1 MSTSQLARDLTMQ
14 IDLPPNRKRVDI
26 PSRLD
31 GNTAPAFEKAL
42 DLSGIRELVLDFGEC
57 RFVSSA
63 GIRVI
68 LRAFQHLSN
77 SGGSLVAC
85 NISEEVYGVFE
96 LSGLSQIIQMEK
108 KRREITINGVTPL
121 STGLC
126 GECFRLD
133 EETIVKLYLEGV
145 DPSIAEQE
153 KKYAKAAFVMGIP
166 TAISYDVVACGNRT
180 GVVFEMLDA
189 ALFSEVIRNDLGN
202 LELHAQTLTNVLKT
216 LHNAVG
222 DPDVLP
228 NMKARFR
235 EYLLEISSF
244 LDEQENQYLLE
255 KLESIPDADTCVH
268 FDLHSSNLM
277 IREGEPIII
286 DMGDFSIGHYLFDVG
301 LMFTI
306 YGMPELGFSELATK
320 IPIDVGF
327 ELWRNFER
335 HFFADKSAE
344 EYAFF
349 DENRYFFGSLRI
361 IYTITFLPQHRE
373 RLIKTLKEFLIP
385 KMMFR

>member
-1 MSTSQLARDLTMQ
+1 MHKDV
-14 IDLPPNRKRVDI
+14 LPINQMRVDI

-31 GNTAPAFEKAL
+31 GSTASAFENSLA
-42 DLSGIRELVLDFGEC
+42 SIGIRDFVFDFEGC

-63 GIRVI
+63 GIRV
-68 LRAFQHLSN
+68 LLNAFKRLSN
-77 SGGSLVAC
+77 SGGSLVGC
-85 NISEEVYGVFE
+85 NISEELYSVFE

-108 KRREITINGVTPL
+108 KRREINIDGVKPL

-133 EETIVKLYLEGV
+133 EETIVKLYLDGV

-153 KKYAKAAFVMGIP
+153 KKYARAAFVMGIP
-166 TAISYDVVACGNRT
+166 TAISYDVVACGSRT

-189 ALFSEVIRNDLGN
+189 ELFSKVILNDLAN
-202 LELHAQTLTNVLKT
+202 LDRHAQTLTHVLKT

-222 DPDVLP
+222 DPAVLP
-228 NMKARFR
+228 NMKSRFH
-235 EYLLEISSF
+235 EYLLEISSS
-244 LDEQENQYLLE
+244 LNEQENQYLLE

-286 DMGDFSIGHYLFDVG
+286 DMGDFSLGHYLFDVG

-320 IPIDVGF
+320 IPVDVGF
-327 ELWRNFER
+327 ELWRSFER

-373 RLIKTLKEFLIP
+373 RLIKTLKDSLIP
-385 KMMFR
+385 KMMNTPVVLAI

>member
-1 MSTSQLARDLTMQ
+1 MHK
-14 IDLPPNRKRVDI
+14 DLPPTNRMKVDI

-31 GNTAPAFEKAL
+31 GSTASAFERSLAQI
-42 DLSGIRELVLDFGEC
+42 GIRDFVFDFGEC

-63 GIRVI
+63 GIRV
-68 LRAFQHLSN
+68 LLSAFKRLSN
-77 SGGSLVAC
+77 SGGSLVGC
-85 NISEEVYGVFE
+85 NISEEVHSVFE
-96 LSGLSQIIQMEK
+96 ISGLSQIIRMEK
-108 KRREITINGVTPL
+108 KRREITLDGVKPI
-121 STGLC
+121 SAGLC

-133 EETIVKLYLEGV
+133 EEAIVKLYLEGV
-145 DPSIAEQE
+145 DPSVAEQE

-166 TAISYDVVACGNRT
+166 TAISYDVVSCGNRT

-189 ALFSEVIRNDLGN
+189 SLFSEVIRNDLAN
-202 LELHAQTLTNVLKT
+202 LDSHAQTLTDVMKT
-216 LHNAVG
+216 LHTSVG
-222 DPDVLP
+222 DPAVLP

-235 EYLLEISSF
+235 DYLLEISSF
-244 LDEQENQYLLE
+244 LNEQENLYLLE
-255 KLESIPDADTCVH
+255 KLESIPDAVTCVH

-277 IREGEPIII
+277 IRDGEPIII

-306 YGMPELGFSELATK
+306 YGIPELAFCELATK
-320 IPIDVGF
+320 IPVDVGF
-327 ELWRNFER
+327 EFWRSFER

-373 RLIKTLKEFLIP
+373 RLIKTLKDFLIP
-385 KMMFR
+385 KMMNTPVVLAI